1 MPEHVFISQVID
13 LNFTYRYTNIFTLSC
28 VLAFKEVWAGSN
40 YKNSLIQNIFLKC
53 SILFMDFKGIALGQ
67 IVFVWQAPDHA
78 KWQSIFLK
86 WKNKSECKNLGLSRE
101 HIYREYND
109 DRLFGCI
116 QSVNN
121 LSRSTFCSLTLKND
135 V

>member
-86 WKNKSECKNLGLSRE
+86 WKKNLNAKTWDYPG
-101 HIYREYND
+101 NT
-109 DRLFGCI
+109 FTG
-116 QSVNN
+116 
-121 LSRSTFCSLTLKND
+121 STMMTDCLVVSKVYTI
-135 V
+135 